1 MREMREG
8 LLEGVKQ
15 RQRYV
20 HLMRSATWTASQEVT
35 DRLEQDVAD
44 FDRSMKAILEVY
56 LEYLQQWVLIVQ
68 KESVVICPYQKSL
81 LEEEWKFVKVTCPFI
96 PGGEAL
102 AANSFWYLQIYS

>member
-15 RQRYV
+15 RQQYV

-81 LEEEWKFVKVTCPFI
+81 LEEEWKFVKKTCPFI

-102 AANSFWYLQIYS
+102 AANSFW